1 MVTPSV
7 EHHCMPVWN
16 YICFTLIWCKTNN
29 RTSKNDHLIPCYFL
43 LVPSHT
49 WTIVYCWSNF
59 IIVSVIKVRG
69 YHRASTARADTESD
83 IWTALALIAFNTIS
97 GWKVFWCTALSV
109 TRVMS
114 GAVRSVRKGISCP
127 TLDPNCT
134 RIVESLSSW
143 NNSVMSAYRLVDLPP
158 TTTSVSQTWFSKLFF
173 SLSSSCAD
181 DQVQVKIFGQ
191 TL

>member
-59 IIVSVIKVRG
+59 IIVCVIKVRG

-97 GWKVFWCTALSV
+97 GS
-109 TRVMS
+109 
-114 GAVRSVRKGISCP
+114 AVRSVRKGISCP